1 MDEKAS
7 ISEEEVYNY
16 AYDAVLRKD
25 EVQGYLITRK
35 EEQYGIVLLRND
47 VGNTSDLNGIKGVY
61 GLGQTMACAF
71 HKKPEYMTVLR
82 W

>member
-1 MDEKAS
+1 MGEKAR

-25 EVQGYLITRK
+25 EAQGYLITRK
-35 EEQYGIVLLRND
+35 DEQYGIVLLRND
-47 VGNTSDLNGIKGVY
+47 VGNGRDLNGIKGVY
-61 GLGQTMACAF
+61 GLGQAMACAF